1 MSKDIL
7 TITNQDLLDE
17 LRLPRPILKGGSALY
32 AHWDDAL
39 NALTPEQRTFL
50 TPEFNPLNHAGNL
63 YHALQIDKKG
73 IENTLLVPGFA
84 ILGITDGVHAAGWLH
99 FQHLLNF
106 KIMSR
111 EDLYE
116 NDEYIKIVESMHPE
130 LILNDTFQMTSKGA
144 LRYGISVFRQSTN
157 LFLENR
163 NDFFTSTTHEYD
175 TEYLLGLNYMLNCAL
190 IHLK

>member
-1 MSKDIL
+1 
-7 TITNQDLLDE
+7 
-17 LRLPRPILKGGSALY
+17 
-32 AHWDDAL
+32 
-39 NALTPEQRTFL
+39 
-50 TPEFNPLNHAGNL
+50 
-63 YHALQIDKKG
+63 
-73 IENTLLVPGFA
+73 
-84 ILGITDGVHAAGWLH
+84 
-99 FQHLLNF
+99 
-106 KIMSR
+106 
-111 EDLYE
+111 
-116 NDEYIKIVESMHPE
+116 MHPE